1 MPVNCYRV
9 VCLFFVVG
17 LNVVS
22 TFMPIKHFTC
32 HLSCVLS
39 VQQGEGLPQHRSVVR
54 FRTDL

>member
-22 TFMPIKHFTC
+22 TFIPIKYFTC
-32 HLSCVLS
+32 HLSCFS

-54 FRTDL
+54 FGTVL